1 MTISVVIPTL
11 NEERTLRT
19 TLTRAAESGFDEVI
33 VVDGGSMDRT
43 RQIVTELR
51 VTSDALPVNPHLPP
65 VTGHPSFDGLSLRRA
80 QPSRTPSPIEGSRV
94 TLLTASPGRAFQMN
108 AGAAASRGQILLFL
122 HADTLLPPDARSA
135 IEKTLQDPAYVGG
148 RFDVRFE
155 RDSGLGRLIGC
166 LINLRSR
173 WTGIAT
179 GDQAIFLRRSVFERL
194 GGFSDIPIMED
205 VDLSR
210 RLKRIGPVAALRL
223 QVVTSF
229 RRWDACG
236 PIRTIALMWAL
247 RFLYW
252 VGISPGRLAR
262 VYASVR

>member
-11 NEERTLRT
+11 NEERSLPT
-19 TLTRAAESGFDEVI
+19 TLTRTAESGFDEVI
-33 VVDGGSMDRT
+33 VVDGGSTDRT

-51 VTSDALPVNPHLPP
+51 VTSDALPVNPHHPP
-65 VTGHPSFDGLSLRRA
+65 
-80 QPSRTPSPIEGSRV
+80 V
-94 TLLTASPGRAFQMN
+94 TLLTAPPGRAPQMN

-135 IEKTLQDPAYVGG
+135 IETVLEDPACVGG

-166 LINLRSR
+166 LVNLRSR

-179 GDQAIFLRRSVFERL
+179 GDQAIFVRRSVFERL

-205 VDLSR
+205 VDLTR
-210 RLKRIGPVAALRL
+210 RLKRIGRVAALRL

-236 PIRTIALMWAL
+236 PMRTIALMWVL

-252 VGISPGRLAR
+252 VGISPHSLTRLYTA
-262 VYASVR
+262 VR

>member
-11 NEERTLRT
+11 NEERSLPT
-19 TLTRAAESGFDEVI
+19 TLARAVGLGFDEVI
-33 VVDGGSMDRT
+33 VVDGGSRDRT

-51 VTSDALPVNPHLPP
+51 VTSDALPVNPDCPP
-65 VTGHPSFDGLSLRRA
+65 VTRHPS
-80 QPSRTPSPIEGSRV
+80 PV
-94 TLLTASPGRAFQMN
+94 TLLTAPAGRAPQMN
-108 AGAAASRGQILLFL
+108 AGAAASGGEIFLFL
-122 HADTLLPPDARSA
+122 HADTLLPPDARAA
-135 IEKTLQDPAYVGG
+135 IERVLEDPAYVGG

-155 RDSGLGRLIGC
+155 RDSGLGRLIGRT
-166 LINLRSR
+166 INLRSR

-179 GDQAIFLRRSVFERL
+179 GDQAIFVRRSVFERL

-205 VDLSR
+205 VDFTR
-210 RLKRIGPVAALRL
+210 CLKRIGPVAALRL

-236 PIRTIALMWAL
+236 PIRTIALMWVL

-252 VGISPGRLAR
+252 VGISPRTLRHLYGA
-262 VYASVR
+262 VR

>member
-1 MTISVVIPTL
+1 
-11 NEERTLRT
+11 E
-19 TLTRAAESGFDEVI
+19 
-33 VVDGGSMDRT
+33 
-43 RQIVTELR
+43 
-51 VTSDALPVNPHLPP
+51 
-65 VTGHPSFDGLSLRRA
+65 
-80 QPSRTPSPIEGSRV
+80 
-94 TLLTASPGRAFQMN
+94 
-108 AGAAASRGQILLFL
+108 
-122 HADTLLPPDARSA
+122 
-135 IEKTLQDPAYVGG
+135 DPAYVGG

-173 WTGIAT
+173 WTDIAT
-179 GDQAIFLRRSVFERL
+179 GDQAIFVRRWVFERM

-236 PIRTIALMWAL
+236 PIRTIALMWVL

-262 VYASVR
+262 VYGMAR

>member
-1 MTISVVIPTL
+1 
-11 NEERTLRT
+11 
-19 TLTRAAESGFDEVI
+19 
-33 VVDGGSMDRT
+33 
-43 RQIVTELR
+43 
-51 VTSDALPVNPHLPP
+51 
-65 VTGHPSFDGLSLRRA
+65 
-80 QPSRTPSPIEGSRV
+80 
-94 TLLTASPGRAFQMN
+94 MN

-122 HADTLLPPDARSA
+122 HADTLLPPGARSA
-135 IEKTLQDPAYVGG
+135 IETVVEDPACVGG

-166 LINLRSR
+166 LVNLRSR

-179 GDQAIFLRRSVFERL
+179 GDQAIFVRRSVFERL

-205 VDLSR
+205 VDLTR
-210 RLKRIGPVAALRL
+210 RLKRIGRVAALRL

-236 PIRTIALMWAL
+236 PMRTIALMWVL

-252 VGISPGRLAR
+252 VGISPHSLTRLYTA
-262 VYASVR
+262 VR

>member
-11 NEERTLRT
+11 NEERSLPT
-19 TLTRAAESGFDEVI
+19 TLARAVESGFAEVI
-33 VVDGGSMDRT
+33 VVDGGSRDRT
-43 RQIVTELR
+43 RDIVAQFDVRRSTFNAS
-51 VTSDALPVNPHLPP
+51 TSNH
-65 VTGHPSFDGLSLRRA
+65 
-80 QPSRTPSPIEGSRV
+80 QPRTSIM
-94 TLLTASPGRAFQMN
+94 LLTAPPGRASQMN
-108 AGAAASRGQILLFL
+108 AGAAASRGEIVLFL
-122 HADTLLPPDARSA
+122 HADTLLPLDARSA
-135 IEKTLQDPAYVGG
+135 IERVLEDPAYVGG

-155 RDSGLGRLIGC
+155 RDAGLGRLIGRMV
-166 LINLRSR
+166 NLRSR

-179 GDQAIFLRRSVFERL
+179 GDQAMFLRRSAFERL

-210 RLKRIGPVAALRL
+210 RLKRIGRVAALRS

-236 PIRTIALMWAL
+236 PIRTIVLMWVL

-252 VGISPGRLAR
+252 VGINPGTLTRLYTA
-262 VYASVR
+262 VR